1 MTQTQPTATD
11 VGDAER
17 TRTYTWSDQSSMH
30 QMARSTSGADL
41 LAMMAR
47 GEIPYP
53 PVADTV
59 GLRTF
64 EIDDTGTVVVTLEP
78 REFHYNPLG
87 IVHGGII
94 AMLLDTVAGC
104 AVHATLPA
112 GVGYASLDLTT
123 KFLRPVSIR
132 TGIVRAEGRVTNA
145 GARISLAEARLTDEG
160 GRLLATAIS
169 TCMTLG

>member
-1 MTQTQPTATD
+1 MTQTHPVVD
-11 VGDAER
+11 VHDAER
-17 TRTYTWSDQSSMH
+17 TRTYTWSDQSPTH
-30 QMARSTSGADL
+30 QMAQSKSGAEL

-59 GLRTF
+59 GFRTF
-64 EIDDTGTVVVTLEP
+64 EIDDAGTVVVTLEP
-78 REFHYNPLG
+78 QEFHYNPLG

-123 KFLRPVSIR
+123 KFLRPVTIR
-132 TGIVRAEGRVTNA
+132 TGLVRAEGRVTNA
-145 GARISLAEARLTDEG
+145 GARISLAEATLTDTK